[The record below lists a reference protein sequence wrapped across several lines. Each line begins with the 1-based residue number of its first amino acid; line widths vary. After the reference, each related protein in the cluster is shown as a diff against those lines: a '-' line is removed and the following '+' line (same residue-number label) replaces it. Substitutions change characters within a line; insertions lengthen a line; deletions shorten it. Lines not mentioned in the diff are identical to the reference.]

1 MKEQNKT
8 PGKELN
14 KMKTNNLPGA
24 GFKTLVISMLSELR
38 GRVGE
43 LSENFT
49 KEIGNIKTKIDI
61 KKNQS
66 ELKTTLTETKTTLQ
80 RINSGKDEAENQIN
94 NLEHKEGKSIQSE
107 QQEKRTKKK

>member
-1 MKEQNKT
+1 MEA
-8 PGKELN
+8 G
-14 KMKTNNLPGA
+14 NLLYTE
-24 GFKTLVISMLSELR
+24 FKTLVISMLSELR

-80 RINSGKDEAENQIN
+80 RINSGVYESEDQISDLDDMEAENT
-94 NLEHKEGKSIQSE
+94 QSE
-107 QQEKRTKKK
+107 QQKEKRISPQMRIV